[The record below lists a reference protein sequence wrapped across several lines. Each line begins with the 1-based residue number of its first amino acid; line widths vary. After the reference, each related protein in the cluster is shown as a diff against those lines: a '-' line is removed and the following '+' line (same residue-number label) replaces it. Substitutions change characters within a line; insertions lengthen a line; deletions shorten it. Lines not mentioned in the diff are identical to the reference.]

1 MIIIQIMN
9 RLRYRPR
16 ALAPAVE
23 AALKTHPVVV
33 VSGARQTGK
42 TTLVQNLP
50 SAGERSFETL
60 DDLETLELA
69 RKRPEDLLVRAPRM
83 TIDEVQRA
91 PELLLAIKKE
101 VDRNRRR
108 GRFLLTGSANLL
120 LMRQVADSLSGRA
133 VYLLLSPFTD
143 GEKRGEGSVPPWTEV
158 LSSRTAEGVME
169 RFARLSISVGDWRR
183 EILRGGMPRAVLS
196 RTTRER
202 EAWFEGFV
210 TTYLERDLRDI
221 SQVSSLPDFRRLM
234 GLAVHRV
241 GQLLN
246 QTEIA
251 RDAGLSQATA
261 HRYLNLLETT
271 FQTHRLPAYSAS
283 PSKRLIK
290 APKLYWRDAGLA
302 AYLAGLHRITDL
314 RGNPLL
320 GPLLENLVL
329 SGLLSWREVTRPR
342 PEILFWRTAG
352 GAEVD
357 FVVEAGTRLVSIEIK
372 AARRVRL
379 SDVRHLEIFLSD
391 YSRRARFA
399 VVLHDTDAP
408 HMVTRNIVGLPVS
421 ALT

>member
-1 MIIIQIMN
+1 MIIIRDMN
-9 RLRYRPR
+9 PLRYRPR

-23 AALKTHPVVV
+23 LALKTHPVVV

-42 TTLVQNLP
+42 TTLVLNLP

-60 DDLETLELA
+60 DDLDTLQLA
-69 RKRPEDLLVRAPRM
+69 RKRPEDLLARAQRL
-83 TIDEVQRA
+83 TIDEVQRV
-91 PELLLAIKKE
+91 PELLLSIKKD
-101 VDRNRRR
+101 VDRRRRR

-133 VYLLLSPFTD
+133 VYLLLSPFTG
-143 GEKRGEGSVPPWTEV
+143 GEKRGEGSVPPWSEV
-158 LSSRTAEGVME
+158 LSCRSAERVLE
-169 RFARLSISVGDWRR
+169 RFTDLRISGGDWRR

-196 RTTRER
+196 RSARER

-261 HRYLNLLETT
+261 HRYLNLLEMT
-271 FQTHRLPAYSAS
+271 FQTHRLPAYSTS
-283 PSKRLIK
+283 RSKRLIK

-302 AYLAGLHRITDL
+302 AHLARLHRITDL
-314 RGNPLL
+314 QASPLI
-320 GPLLENLVL
+320 GPFLENLVL
-329 SGLLSWREVTRPR
+329 SGLLAWREVSRPK

-357 FVVEAGTRLVSIEIK
+357 FVVEAGPRLVPLEVK
-372 AARRVRL
+372 ASRRVRVG
-379 SDVRHLEIFLSD
+379 DVRHLEIFLSD
-391 YSRRARFA
+391 YSGRALFA
-399 VVLHDTDAP
+399 VVLHDTDTP
-408 HMVTRNIVGLPVS
+408 HMITRSIVGLPV
-421 ALT
+421 AAFT

>member
-9 RLRYRPR
+9 QPRYRSR
-16 ALAPAVE
+16 ALEPAVE
-23 AALKTHPVVV
+23 AALKAHPVVV

-42 TTLVQNLP
+42 TTLVQHLP
-50 SAGERSFETL
+50 SSGERAFETL
-60 DDLETLELA
+60 DDLDTLELA
-69 RKRPEDLLVRAPRM
+69 RKRPEDLLLRAPRT

-91 PELLLAIKKE
+91 PELLLAIKKA

-133 VYLLLSPFTD
+133 VYLLLSPFTG

-158 LSSRTAEGVME
+158 LSSRTAEGVLEKVAGLNM
-169 RFARLSISVGDWRR
+169 SVGDWMR
-183 EILRGGMPRAVLS
+183 EILRGGMPQAVLS
-196 RTTRER
+196 RSARER
-202 EAWFEGFV
+202 QAWFEGFV

-221 SQVSSLPDFRRLM
+221 SQVSFLPDFRRLM
-234 GLAVHRV
+234 GLAVHRL

-271 FQTHRLPAYSAS
+271 FQTHRLPAYAAS

-314 RGNPLL
+314 RGSRLL

-329 SGLLSWREVTRPR
+329 SGLLAWREVTRPR

-357 FVVEAGTRLVSIEIK
+357 FVVEAGSRLLPIEVK
-372 AARRVRL
+372 AARRARL
-379 SDVRHLEIFLSD
+379 GDVRHLEIFLSD
-391 YSRRARFA
+391 YTRRARFA

-408 HMVTRNIVGLPVS
+408 HMITRNIIGLPVS
-421 ALT
+421 AFA